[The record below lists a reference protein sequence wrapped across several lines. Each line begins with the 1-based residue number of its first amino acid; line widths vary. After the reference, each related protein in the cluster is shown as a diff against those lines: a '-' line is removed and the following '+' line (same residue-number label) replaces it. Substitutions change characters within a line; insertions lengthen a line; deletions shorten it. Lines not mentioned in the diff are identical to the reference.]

1 MKNKNT
7 SGSGWIDMLRNQR
20 QLGAAL
26 LGLGLLLTSM
36 GVMLF
41 FEGNLLRL
49 GNVRAIN
56 NELTHPFHVINE

>member
-1 MKNKNT
+1 MKNT
-7 SGSGWIDMLRNQR
+7 DSTGGWMEMVRNQR

-26 LGLGLLLTSM
+26 LGLGLLFTSM

-49 GNVRAIN
+49 GNVS
-56 NELTHPFHVINE
+56 

>member
-1 MKNKNT
+1 MKNT
-7 SGSGWIDMLRNQR
+7 DSTGGWMEIVRNQR

-49 GNVRAIN
+49 GNVS
-56 NELTHPFHVINE
+56 